1 MILEDDGDLHVEG
14 DVVAFS
20 TTTSDKKLK
29 DNVVN
34 IKNPLDKIT
43 KLRGVEFDW
52 NATSRKGQHDI
63 GLIAQEV
70 EKVIPD
76 VVREKPLKT
85 GDFAN
90 NEKTYKTVDYEKIV
104 AVLVESTKEQ
114 QKQIEDLKKEIKELK
129 K

>member
-1 MILEDDGDLHVEG
+1 M
-14 DVVAFS
+14 
-20 TTTSDKKLK
+20 
-29 DNVVN
+29 
-34 IKNPLDKIT
+34 
-43 KLRGVEFDW
+43 
-52 NATSRKGQHDI
+52 
-63 GLIAQEV
+63 IAQEV